1 MSKHAYIVTIRDL
14 SGYGMT
20 DENTVIC
27 DEGSLISAIK
37 SLINKDEKETSVIVR
52 KCGLLL
58 NEKDS
63 DQYRMGAWG
72 KTSGE

>member
-1 MSKHAYIVTIRDL
+1 M
-14 SGYGMT
+14 YGRGVT
-20 DENTVIC
+20 DENTIIC
-27 DEGSLISAIK
+27 DEASLVTAINT
-37 SLINKDEKETSVIVR
+37 LINKDDKNKDSSVVVR
-52 KCGLLL
+52 KCGLMM